1 MDTKK
6 LQIEQLERRIKFFA
20 EAKKLPNPPTG
31 WIKAV
36 RLALGMTLQQLASKL
51 TITNQSARELEIRE
65 KEGTITLKTLRVAA
79 QALDME
85 LVYGLVPKDGSLDN
99 YIDKKAREMTQKIVN
114 RTSTTMKLEDQENT
128 QERIQKA
135 IETRTE
141 NIKQSLP
148 KALWD

>member
-1 MDTKK
+1 M
-6 LQIEQLERRIKFFA
+6 A
-20 EAKKLPNPPTG
+20 
-31 WIKAV
+31 
-36 RLALGMTLQQLASKL
+36 
-51 TITNQSARELEIRE
+51 
-65 KEGTITLKTLRVAA
+65 
-79 QALDME
+79 
-85 LVYGLVPKDGSLDN
+85 
-99 YIDKKAREMTQKIVN
+99 QKIVN

>member
-1 MDTKK
+1 MDTRK

-20 EAKKLPNPPTG
+20 EAQKLPNPPTG

-65 KEGTITLKTLRVAA
+65 KEGTITLKTLREAA
-79 QALDME
+79 QALDMD

-99 YIDKKAREMTQKIVN
+99 YIDKKAREMAKKIVN

-141 NIKQSLP
+141 DIKQSLP

>member
-6 LQIEQLERRIKFFA
+6 LQIEQLDRRIKLFV
-20 EAKKLPNPPTG
+20 EAQKLPNPPIG

-36 RLALGMTLQQLASKL
+36 RLALGMTLQQLATKL
-51 TITNQSARELEIRE
+51 TIANQSARELEIRE
-65 KEGTITLKTLRVAA
+65 KEGTITLKTLREAA
-79 QALDME
+79 QALDMD

-99 YIDKKAREMTQKIVN
+99 YIDKKAREMAQKIVY

-128 QERIQKA
+128 EERIKKA

-141 NIKQSLP
+141 NIKQNLP